1 MIPSRKERW
10 QVGRAATDR
19 RLRLQLG
26 IFSAVFVV
34 VTALSVIRVA
44 RDGIDPLWP
53 LAGFAGGL
61 VIGILLARGRSL
73 RWDAADHEVISS
85 MSVLGIV
92 VTVAYLAFLLVKD
105 RLIAGA
111 VSDVDAAS
119 VAGLAMTAGVMLG
132 RTLVTVRAIRRV
144 LTSAGQFDE
153 RQSPGN

>member
-1 MIPSRKERW
+1 MATPTRKERW

-34 VTALSVIRVA
+34 VTALSLFRVV
-44 RDGIDPLWP
+44 RHGVDPFWP

-61 VIGILLARGRSL
+61 VIGILLARSWSL
-73 RWDAADHEVISS
+73 RWDAADHEVVSS

-105 RLIAGA
+105 RLLAGA
-111 VSDVDAAS
+111 VDDLDTAS

-144 LTSAGQFDE
+144 LMSSGQFDE
-153 RQSPGN
+153 R